1 MAQMRGIGRGNNP
14 ASRANLKPPFQKG
27 DGHKGKG
34 QPKKTI
40 RRIKDVAA
48 ENGCVAPSATEIIEC
63 YRTMLGLNETG
74 IKEIIEDKRRPMLE
88 RIVAKEILGKR
99 GYEVIEKI
107 IDRVCGK
114 PKQVTDITT
123 NGKEIKDSKFEIE
136 IIDSRTQVE
145 AKE

>member
-14 ASRANLKPPFQKG
+14 ASRANLMPPYQKG
-27 DGHKGKG
+27 DGHKGPG
-34 QPKKTI
+34 HPKKTI

-48 ENGCVAPSATEIIEC
+48 DNGCAIPTANEIMDC
-63 YRTMLGLNETG
+63 YRTMLGLNEAA
-74 IKEIIEDKRRPMLE
+74 IKQVVEDKGRPMLE

-99 GYEVIEKI
+99 GYDVIEKI

-114 PKQVTDITT
+114 PKQLTDITT

-136 IIDSRTQVE
+136 IIDSRTQVTAE
-145 AKE
+145 E